1 MPIDVVG
8 AIYGRFTMPWHSAKN
23 FTNLLFNPFG
33 NPVSYS
39 IHVISEI
46 FITQRGVLHVPCYSA
61 DSGDCYVGFQTQV
74 FWL

>member
-1 MPIDVVG
+1 MEVYY
-8 AIYGRFTMPWHSAKN
+8 ALAHAKN

-61 DSGDCYVGFQTQV
+61 DSGD
-74 FWL
+74 